1 MTLMPERILARI
13 AMRPRSDALYL
24 IWFCWGLALLLY
36 VAGSAYYKLP
46 IVPLLL
52 MVLLLMVEKTK
63 MFGRKRNESE
73 VVGAGSTTTV
83 IAKGAR
89 FKGELQVEGNL
100 DVYGQFV
107 GTLLLNGGTVR
118 IMEGGRIEGDVSAA
132 HVIINGTL
140 DGTCASSEVEI
151 LENGKMKGLFKGGA
165 SPSAREASLSASP
178 SLRRSRRARARATS
192 SNCSLKVKTR
202 LPIPPRWWPNR
213 PDQKKGEYAPLCWE
227 GFNCAARAAYWSGCC
242 P

>member
-73 VVGAGSTTTV
+73 MVGAGSTTTV

-107 GTLLLNGGTVR
+107 GMLQLNGGTVR

-151 LENGKMKGLFKGGA
+151 LENGKMKGLFKGG
-165 SPSAREASLSASP
+165 SLSIRKGGQFVGQSQ
-178 SLRRSRRARARATS
+178 S
-192 SNCSLKVKTR
+192 
-202 LPIPPRWWPNR
+202 
-213 PDQKKGEYAPLCWE
+213 QEEQKGESKGNVKQLQPE
-227 GFNCAARAAYWSGCC
+227 GKNKAADTAEVVAKQA
-242 P
+242 

>member
-100 DVYGQFV
+100 EVYGQFV
-107 GTLLLNGGTVR
+107 GTLQLNGGTVR

-151 LENGKMKGLFKGGA
+151 LENGKMKGLFKGG
-165 SPSAREASLSASP
+165 SLSIRKGGQFVGQSQ
-178 SLRRSRRARARATS
+178 S
-192 SNCSLKVKTR
+192 
-202 LPIPPRWWPNR
+202 
-213 PDQKKGEYAPLCWE
+213 QEEQKGESKGNVKQLQPE
-227 GFNCAARAAYWSGCC
+227 GKSKAADAAEVVAKQA
-242 P
+242 

>member
-1 MTLMPERILARI
+1 MPERILARI

-73 VVGAGSTTTV
+73 MVGAGSTTTV

-107 GTLLLNGGTVR
+107 GTLQLNGGTVR

-151 LENGKMKGLFKGGA
+151 LENGKMKGLFKGG
-165 SPSAREASLSASP
+165 SLSIRKGGQFVGQSQ
-178 SLRRSRRARARATS
+178 S
-192 SNCSLKVKTR
+192 
-202 LPIPPRWWPNR
+202 
-213 PDQKKGEYAPLCWE
+213 QEEQKGESKGNVKQLQPE
-227 GFNCAARAAYWSGCC
+227 GKNKAADTVEVVAKQA
-242 P
+242 

>member
-1 MTLMPERILARI
+1 
-13 AMRPRSDALYL
+13 MRPRSDALYL

-73 VVGAGSTTTV
+73 VVGVGCTTTV

-100 DVYGQFV
+100 DVYGQLV

-151 LENGKMKGLFKGGA
+151 LENGKMKGLFKGG
-165 SPSAREASLSASP
+165 SLSIRKGGQFVGQSQ
-178 SLRRSRRARARATS
+178 S
-192 SNCSLKVKTR
+192 
-202 LPIPPRWWPNR
+202 
-213 PDQKKGEYAPLCWE
+213 QEEQKGESKGNVKQLQPE
-227 GFNCAARAAYWSGCC
+227 GKNKAVDAAEVVAKQA
-242 P
+242 

>member
-73 VVGAGSTTTV
+73 VVGAGSSITV

-151 LENGKMKGLFKGGA
+151 LENGKMKGLFKGG
-165 SPSAREASLSASP
+165 SLSIRKGGQFVGQSQ
-178 SLRRSRRARARATS
+178 S
-192 SNCSLKVKTR
+192 
-202 LPIPPRWWPNR
+202 
-213 PDQKKGEYAPLCWE
+213 QEEQKGESKGNVKQLQPE
-227 GFNCAARAAYWSGCC
+227 GKNKAADTTEVVAKQA
-242 P
+242 

>member
-73 VVGAGSTTTV
+73 MVGVGSTTTV

-107 GTLLLNGGTVR
+107 GTLQLNGGTVR

-151 LENGKMKGLFKGGA
+151 LENGKMKGLFKGG
-165 SPSAREASLSASP
+165 SLSIRKGGQFVGQSQ
-178 SLRRSRRARARATS
+178 S
-192 SNCSLKVKTR
+192 
-202 LPIPPRWWPNR
+202 
-213 PDQKKGEYAPLCWE
+213 QEEQKGESKGNVKQLQPE
-227 GFNCAARAAYWSGCC
+227 GKNKAADTAEVVAKQA
-242 P
+242 

>member
-100 DVYGQFV
+100 EVYGQFV
-107 GTLLLNGGTVR
+107 GTLQLNGGTVR

-151 LENGKMKGLFKGGA
+151 LENGKMKGLFKGG
-165 SPSAREASLSASP
+165 SLSIRKGGQFVGQSQ
-178 SLRRSRRARARATS
+178 S
-192 SNCSLKVKTR
+192 
-202 LPIPPRWWPNR
+202 
-213 PDQKKGEYAPLCWE
+213 QEEQKGEIKGNVKQLQPE
-227 GFNCAARAAYWSGCC
+227 GKNKAADTAEVVAKQA
-242 P
+242 

>member
-63 MFGRKRNESE
+63 MFGRKRSESE
-73 VVGAGSTTTV
+73 MVGVGSTTTV

-89 FKGELQVEGNL
+89 FKGELQVEGSL

-107 GTLLLNGGTVR
+107 GTLQLNGGTVR

-151 LENGKMKGLFKGGA
+151 LENGKMKGLFKGG
-165 SPSAREASLSASP
+165 SLSIRKGGQFVGQSQ
-178 SLRRSRRARARATS
+178 S
-192 SNCSLKVKTR
+192 
-202 LPIPPRWWPNR
+202 
-213 PDQKKGEYAPLCWE
+213 QEEQKGESKGNVKQLQPE
-227 GFNCAARAAYWSGCC
+227 GKNKAADTVEVVAKQA
-242 P
+242 

>member
-73 VVGAGSTTTV
+73 MVGAGSTTTV

-107 GTLLLNGGTVR
+107 GTLQLNGGTVR

-151 LENGKMKGLFKGGA
+151 LETGKMKGLFKGG
-165 SPSAREASLSASP
+165 SLSIRKGGQFVGQSQ
-178 SLRRSRRARARATS
+178 S
-192 SNCSLKVKTR
+192 
-202 LPIPPRWWPNR
+202 
-213 PDQKKGEYAPLCWE
+213 QEEQKGESKGNVKQLQPE
-227 GFNCAARAAYWSGCC
+227 GKNKAADTAEVVAKQA
-242 P
+242 

>member
-63 MFGRKRNESE
+63 MFGRKRSESE
-73 VVGAGSTTTV
+73 MVGAGSTTTV

-107 GTLLLNGGTVR
+107 GTLQLNGGTVR

-151 LENGKMKGLFKGGA
+151 LENGKMKGLFKGG
-165 SPSAREASLSASP
+165 SLSIRKGGQFVGQSQ
-178 SLRRSRRARARATS
+178 S
-192 SNCSLKVKTR
+192 
-202 LPIPPRWWPNR
+202 
-213 PDQKKGEYAPLCWE
+213 QEEQKGESKGNVKKLQPE
-227 GFNCAARAAYWSGCC
+227 GKNKAADTVEVVAKQA
-242 P
+242 

>member
-1 MTLMPERILARI
+1 MTLMPEKILARI

-73 VVGAGSTTTV
+73 MVGAGSTTTV

-107 GTLLLNGGTVR
+107 GTLQLNGGTVR

-151 LENGKMKGLFKGGA
+151 LENGKMKGLFKGG
-165 SPSAREASLSASP
+165 SLSIRKGGQFVGQSQ
-178 SLRRSRRARARATS
+178 S
-192 SNCSLKVKTR
+192 
-202 LPIPPRWWPNR
+202 
-213 PDQKKGEYAPLCWE
+213 QEEQKGESKGNVKQLQPE
-227 GFNCAARAAYWSGCC
+227 GKNKAVDAAEVVAKQA
-242 P
+242 

>member
-1 MTLMPERILARI
+1 
-13 AMRPRSDALYL
+13 MRPRSDALYL

-73 VVGAGSTTTV
+73 VVGVGSTTTV

-107 GTLLLNGGTVR
+107 GTLL
-118 IMEGGRIEGDVSAA
+118 
-132 HVIINGTL
+132 
-140 DGTCASSEVEI
+140 
-151 LENGKMKGLFKGGA
+151 ENGKMKGLFKGG
-165 SPSAREASLSASP
+165 SLSIRKGGQFVGQSQ
-178 SLRRSRRARARATS
+178 S
-192 SNCSLKVKTR
+192 
-202 LPIPPRWWPNR
+202 
-213 PDQKKGEYAPLCWE
+213 QEEQKGESKGNVKQLQPE
-227 GFNCAARAAYWSGCC
+227 GKNKAVDAAEVVAKQA
-242 P
+242 

>member
-73 VVGAGSTTTV
+73 MVGAGSTTTV
-83 IAKGAR
+83 IAKGAC

-107 GTLLLNGGTVR
+107 GTLQLNGGTVR

-151 LENGKMKGLFKGGA
+151 LESGKMKGLFKGG
-165 SPSAREASLSASP
+165 SLSIRKGGQFVGQSQ
-178 SLRRSRRARARATS
+178 S
-192 SNCSLKVKTR
+192 
-202 LPIPPRWWPNR
+202 
-213 PDQKKGEYAPLCWE
+213 QEEQKGESKGNVKQLQPE
-227 GFNCAARAAYWSGCC
+227 GKNKAADTVEVVAKQA
-242 P
+242 

>member
-24 IWFCWGLALLLY
+24 IWFCWSLALLLY

-107 GTLLLNGGTVR
+107 GTLQLNGGTVR

-151 LENGKMKGLFKGGA
+151 LENGKMKGLFKGG
-165 SPSAREASLSASP
+165 SLSIRKGGQFVGQSQ
-178 SLRRSRRARARATS
+178 S
-192 SNCSLKVKTR
+192 
-202 LPIPPRWWPNR
+202 
-213 PDQKKGEYAPLCWE
+213 QEEQKGESKGNVKQLQPE
-227 GFNCAARAAYWSGCC
+227 GKNKAVDTAEVVAKQA
-242 P
+242 

>member
-151 LENGKMKGLFKGGA
+151 LENGKMKGLFKGG
-165 SPSAREASLSASP
+165 SLSIRKGGQFVGQSQ
-178 SLRRSRRARARATS
+178 S
-192 SNCSLKVKTR
+192 
-202 LPIPPRWWPNR
+202 
-213 PDQKKGEYAPLCWE
+213 QEEQKGESKGNVKQLQPE
-227 GFNCAARAAYWSGCC
+227 GKNKAVDAAEVVAKQA
-242 P
+242 

>member
-73 VVGAGSTTTV
+73 MVGAGSTTTV

-107 GTLLLNGGTVR
+107 GTLQLNGGTVR

-132 HVIINGTL
+132 HVTINGTL

-151 LENGKMKGLFKGGA
+151 LENGKMKGLFKGG
-165 SPSAREASLSASP
+165 SLSIRKGGQFVGQSQ
-178 SLRRSRRARARATS
+178 S
-192 SNCSLKVKTR
+192 
-202 LPIPPRWWPNR
+202 
-213 PDQKKGEYAPLCWE
+213 QEEQKGESKGNVKQLQPE
-227 GFNCAARAAYWSGCC
+227 GKNKAVDAAEVVTKQA
-242 P
+242 

>member
-73 VVGAGSTTTV
+73 MVGVGSTTTV

-107 GTLLLNGGTVR
+107 GTLQLNGGTVR

-151 LENGKMKGLFKGGA
+151 LENGKMKGLFKGG
-165 SPSAREASLSASP
+165 SLSIRKGGQFVGQSQ
-178 SLRRSRRARARATS
+178 S
-192 SNCSLKVKTR
+192 
-202 LPIPPRWWPNR
+202 
-213 PDQKKGEYAPLCWE
+213 QEEQKGESKGNVKQLQPE
-227 GFNCAARAAYWSGCC
+227 GKSKAADTAEVVAKQA
-242 P
+242 

>member
-1 MTLMPERILARI
+1 MTLMPERILACI

-107 GTLLLNGGTVR
+107 GMLQLNGGTVR

-151 LENGKMKGLFKGGA
+151 LENGKMKGLFKGG
-165 SPSAREASLSASP
+165 SLSIRKGGQFVGQSQ
-178 SLRRSRRARARATS
+178 S
-192 SNCSLKVKTR
+192 
-202 LPIPPRWWPNR
+202 
-213 PDQKKGEYAPLCWE
+213 QEEQKGESKGNVKQLQPE
-227 GFNCAARAAYWSGCC
+227 GKNKAVDAAEVVAKQA
-242 P
+242 

>member
-73 VVGAGSTTTV
+73 MVGAGSSITV

-151 LENGKMKGLFKGGA
+151 LENGKMKGLFKGG
-165 SPSAREASLSASP
+165 SLSIRKGGQFVGQSQ
-178 SLRRSRRARARATS
+178 S
-192 SNCSLKVKTR
+192 
-202 LPIPPRWWPNR
+202 
-213 PDQKKGEYAPLCWE
+213 QEEQKGESKGNVKQLQPE
-227 GFNCAARAAYWSGCC
+227 GKNKAVDAAEVVAKQA
-242 P
+242 

>member
-73 VVGAGSTTTV
+73 VVGAGSSITV

-151 LENGKMKGLFKGGA
+151 LENGKMKGLFKGG
-165 SPSAREASLSASP
+165 SLSIRKGGQFVGQSQ
-178 SLRRSRRARARATS
+178 S
-192 SNCSLKVKTR
+192 
-202 LPIPPRWWPNR
+202 
-213 PDQKKGEYAPLCWE
+213 QEEQKGESKGNVKQLQPE
-227 GFNCAARAAYWSGCC
+227 GKNKAVDAAEVVAKQA
-242 P
+242 

>member
-73 VVGAGSTTTV
+73 MVGAGSTTTV

-89 FKGELQVEGNL
+89 FKGELQVEGNP

-107 GTLLLNGGTVR
+107 GTLQLNGGTVR

-151 LENGKMKGLFKGGA
+151 LENGKMKGLFKGG
-165 SPSAREASLSASP
+165 SLSIRKGGQFVGQSQ
-178 SLRRSRRARARATS
+178 S
-192 SNCSLKVKTR
+192 
-202 LPIPPRWWPNR
+202 
-213 PDQKKGEYAPLCWE
+213 QEEQKGESKGNVKQLQPE
-227 GFNCAARAAYWSGCC
+227 GKNKAVDAAEVVAKQA
-242 P
+242 

>member
-13 AMRPRSDALYL
+13 AMRPRSDALYF

-73 VVGAGSTTTV
+73 MVGAGSTTTV

-107 GTLLLNGGTVR
+107 GTLQLNGGTVR

-151 LENGKMKGLFKGGA
+151 LENGKMKGLFKGG
-165 SPSAREASLSASP
+165 SLSIRKGGQFVGQSQ
-178 SLRRSRRARARATS
+178 S
-192 SNCSLKVKTR
+192 
-202 LPIPPRWWPNR
+202 
-213 PDQKKGEYAPLCWE
+213 QEEQKGESKGNVKKLQPE
-227 GFNCAARAAYWSGCC
+227 GKNKAADTVEVVAKQA
-242 P
+242 

>member
-100 DVYGQFV
+100 EVHGQFV
-107 GTLLLNGGTVR
+107 GTLQLNGGTVR

-151 LENGKMKGLFKGGA
+151 LENGKMKGLFKGG
-165 SPSAREASLSASP
+165 SLSIRKGGQFVGQSQ
-178 SLRRSRRARARATS
+178 S
-192 SNCSLKVKTR
+192 
-202 LPIPPRWWPNR
+202 
-213 PDQKKGEYAPLCWE
+213 QEEQKGESKGNVKQLQPE
-227 GFNCAARAAYWSGCC
+227 GKNKAADTAEVVAKQA
-242 P
+242 

>member
-73 VVGAGSTTTV
+73 MVGAGSTTTV

-151 LENGKMKGLFKGGA
+151 LENGKMKGLFKGG
-165 SPSAREASLSASP
+165 SLSIRKGGQFVGQSQ
-178 SLRRSRRARARATS
+178 S
-192 SNCSLKVKTR
+192 
-202 LPIPPRWWPNR
+202 
-213 PDQKKGEYAPLCWE
+213 QEEQKGESKGNVKQLQPE
-227 GFNCAARAAYWSGCC
+227 GKNKAADTAEVVAKQA
-242 P
+242 

>member
-107 GTLLLNGGTVR
+107 GTLQLNGGTVR

-151 LENGKMKGLFKGGA
+151 LENGKMKGLFKGG
-165 SPSAREASLSASP
+165 SLSIRKGGQFVGQSQ
-178 SLRRSRRARARATS
+178 S
-192 SNCSLKVKTR
+192 
-202 LPIPPRWWPNR
+202 
-213 PDQKKGEYAPLCWE
+213 QEEQKGESKGNVKQLQPE
-227 GFNCAARAAYWSGCC
+227 GKNKAVDTAEVVAKQA
-242 P
+242 

>member
-73 VVGAGSTTTV
+73 MVGEGSTTTV

-107 GTLLLNGGTVR
+107 GTLQLNGGTVR

-151 LENGKMKGLFKGGA
+151 LENGKMKGLFKGG
-165 SPSAREASLSASP
+165 SLSIRKGGQFVGQSQ
-178 SLRRSRRARARATS
+178 S
-192 SNCSLKVKTR
+192 
-202 LPIPPRWWPNR
+202 
-213 PDQKKGEYAPLCWE
+213 QEEQKGESKGNVKQLQPE
-227 GFNCAARAAYWSGCC
+227 GKNKAADTVEVVAKQA
-242 P
+242 

>member
-1 MTLMPERILARI
+1 MTLMLERILARI

-73 VVGAGSTTTV
+73 MVGAGSTTTV

-107 GTLLLNGGTVR
+107 GTLQLNGGTVR

-151 LENGKMKGLFKGGA
+151 LENGKMKGLFKGG
-165 SPSAREASLSASP
+165 SLSIRKGGQFVGQSQ
-178 SLRRSRRARARATS
+178 S
-192 SNCSLKVKTR
+192 
-202 LPIPPRWWPNR
+202 
-213 PDQKKGEYAPLCWE
+213 QEEQKGESKGNVKQLQPE
-227 GFNCAARAAYWSGCC
+227 GKNKAADTAEVVAKQA
-242 P
+242 

>member
-13 AMRPRSDALYL
+13 AMRPLSDALYL
-24 IWFCWGLALLLY
+24 IWFYWGLALLLY

-73 VVGAGSTTTV
+73 MVGVGSTTTV

-107 GTLLLNGGTVR
+107 GTLQLNGGTVR

-151 LENGKMKGLFKGGA
+151 LENGKMKGLFKGG
-165 SPSAREASLSASP
+165 SLSIRKGGQFVGQSQ
-178 SLRRSRRARARATS
+178 S
-192 SNCSLKVKTR
+192 
-202 LPIPPRWWPNR
+202 
-213 PDQKKGEYAPLCWE
+213 QEEQKGESKGNVKQLQPE
-227 GFNCAARAAYWSGCC
+227 GKNKAADTAEVVAKQA
-242 P
+242 

>member
-73 VVGAGSTTTV
+73 MVGAGSTTTV

-107 GTLLLNGGTVR
+107 GTLQLNGGTVR
-118 IMEGGRIEGDVSAA
+118 IMEGGRMEGDVSAA

-151 LENGKMKGLFKGGA
+151 LENGKMKGLFKGG
-165 SPSAREASLSASP
+165 SLSIRKGGQFVGQSQ
-178 SLRRSRRARARATS
+178 S
-192 SNCSLKVKTR
+192 
-202 LPIPPRWWPNR
+202 
-213 PDQKKGEYAPLCWE
+213 QEEQKGESKGNVKQLQPE
-227 GFNCAARAAYWSGCC
+227 GKNKAADTVEVVAKQA
-242 P
+242 

>member
-52 MVLLLMVEKTK
+52 MVLLLMVEKIK

-100 DVYGQFV
+100 EVHGQFV
-107 GTLLLNGGTVR
+107 GTLQLNGGTVR

-151 LENGKMKGLFKGGA
+151 LENGKMKGLFKGG
-165 SPSAREASLSASP
+165 SLSIRKGGQFVGQSQ
-178 SLRRSRRARARATS
+178 S
-192 SNCSLKVKTR
+192 
-202 LPIPPRWWPNR
+202 
-213 PDQKKGEYAPLCWE
+213 QEEQKGESKGNVKQLQPE
-227 GFNCAARAAYWSGCC
+227 GKNKAVDAAEVVAKQA
-242 P
+242 

>member
-107 GTLLLNGGTVR
+107 GMLQLNGGTVR

-151 LENGKMKGLFKGGA
+151 LENGKMKGLFKGG
-165 SPSAREASLSASP
+165 SLSIRKGGQFVGQSQ
-178 SLRRSRRARARATS
+178 S
-192 SNCSLKVKTR
+192 
-202 LPIPPRWWPNR
+202 
-213 PDQKKGEYAPLCWE
+213 QEEQKGESKGNVKQLQPE
-227 GFNCAARAAYWSGCC
+227 GKNKAVDAAEVVAKQA
-242 P
+242 

>member
-100 DVYGQFV
+100 DVHGQFV

-151 LENGKMKGLFKGGA
+151 LENGKMKGLFKGG
-165 SPSAREASLSASP
+165 SLSICKGGQFVGQSQP
-178 SLRRSRRARARATS
+178 
-192 SNCSLKVKTR
+192 
-202 LPIPPRWWPNR
+202 
-213 PDQKKGEYAPLCWE
+213 QEEQKGESKGNVKQLQPE
-227 GFNCAARAAYWSGCC
+227 GKSKAADTAEVVAKQA
-242 P
+242 

>member
-1 MTLMPERILARI
+1 MPERILARI

-24 IWFCWGLALLLY
+24 IWFCWSLALLLY

-73 VVGAGSTTTV
+73 VVGVGSTTTV

-107 GTLLLNGGTVR
+107 GTLQLNGGTVR

-151 LENGKMKGLFKGGA
+151 LENGKMKGLFKGG
-165 SPSAREASLSASP
+165 SLSIRKGGQFVGQSQ
-178 SLRRSRRARARATS
+178 S
-192 SNCSLKVKTR
+192 
-202 LPIPPRWWPNR
+202 
-213 PDQKKGEYAPLCWE
+213 QEEQKGESKANVKQLQPE
-227 GFNCAARAAYWSGCC
+227 GKNKAVDTAEVVAKQA
-242 P
+242 

>member
-1 MTLMPERILARI
+1 MTLMLERILARI

-73 VVGAGSTTTV
+73 MVGAGSTTTV

-107 GTLLLNGGTVR
+107 GTLQLNGGTVR

-151 LENGKMKGLFKGGA
+151 LENGKMKGLFKGG
-165 SPSAREASLSASP
+165 SLSIRKGGQFVGQSQ
-178 SLRRSRRARARATS
+178 S
-192 SNCSLKVKTR
+192 
-202 LPIPPRWWPNR
+202 
-213 PDQKKGEYAPLCWE
+213 QEEQKGESKGNVKQLQPE
-227 GFNCAARAAYWSGCC
+227 GKNKAVDAAEVVAKQA
-242 P
+242 

>member
-73 VVGAGSTTTV
+73 VVGVGSTTTV

-151 LENGKMKGLFKGGA
+151 LENGKMKGLFKGG
-165 SPSAREASLSASP
+165 SLSIRKGGQFVGQSQ
-178 SLRRSRRARARATS
+178 S
-192 SNCSLKVKTR
+192 
-202 LPIPPRWWPNR
+202 
-213 PDQKKGEYAPLCWE
+213 QEEQKGESKGNVKQLQPE
-227 GFNCAARAAYWSGCC
+227 GKNKAVDAAEVVAKQA
-242 P
+242 

>member
-13 AMRPRSDALYL
+13 TMRPRSDALYL

-151 LENGKMKGLFKGGA
+151 LESGKMKGLFKGG
-165 SPSAREASLSASP
+165 SLSIRKGGQFVGQSQ
-178 SLRRSRRARARATS
+178 S
-192 SNCSLKVKTR
+192 
-202 LPIPPRWWPNR
+202 
-213 PDQKKGEYAPLCWE
+213 QEEQKGESKGNVKQLQPE
-227 GFNCAARAAYWSGCC
+227 GKNKAVDAVEVVAKQA
-242 P
+242 

>member
-63 MFGRKRNESE
+63 MFGRKRSESE
-73 VVGAGSTTTV
+73 IVGVGSTTTV

-89 FKGELQVEGNL
+89 FKGELQVEGSL

-107 GTLLLNGGTVR
+107 GTLQLNGGTVR

-151 LENGKMKGLFKGGA
+151 LENGKMKGLFKGG
-165 SPSAREASLSASP
+165 SLSIRKGGQFVGQSQ
-178 SLRRSRRARARATS
+178 S
-192 SNCSLKVKTR
+192 
-202 LPIPPRWWPNR
+202 
-213 PDQKKGEYAPLCWE
+213 QEEQKGESKGNVKQLQPE
-227 GFNCAARAAYWSGCC
+227 GKNKAADTVEVVAKQA
-242 P
+242 

>member
-1 MTLMPERILARI
+1 M
-13 AMRPRSDALYL
+13 
-24 IWFCWGLALLLY
+24 LLY

-73 VVGAGSTTTV
+73 MVGTGSTTTV

-107 GTLLLNGGTVR
+107 GTLQLNGGTVR
-118 IMEGGRIEGDVSAA
+118 IMEGGLIEGDVSAA

-151 LENGKMKGLFKGGA
+151 LENGKMKGLFKGG
-165 SPSAREASLSASP
+165 SLSIRKGGQFVGQSQ
-178 SLRRSRRARARATS
+178 S
-192 SNCSLKVKTR
+192 
-202 LPIPPRWWPNR
+202 
-213 PDQKKGEYAPLCWE
+213 QEEQKGESKGNVKQLQPE
-227 GFNCAARAAYWSGCC
+227 GKNKAVDAAEVVAKQA
-242 P
+242 

>member
-73 VVGAGSTTTV
+73 MVGVGSTTTV

-107 GTLLLNGGTVR
+107 GTLQLNGGTVR

-151 LENGKMKGLFKGGA
+151 LENGKMKGLFKGG
-165 SPSAREASLSASP
+165 SLSIRKGGQFVGQSQ
-178 SLRRSRRARARATS
+178 S
-192 SNCSLKVKTR
+192 
-202 LPIPPRWWPNR
+202 
-213 PDQKKGEYAPLCWE
+213 QEEQKGESKGNAKQLQPE
-227 GFNCAARAAYWSGCC
+227 GKNKAVDAAEVVAKQA
-242 P
+242 